1 MRRLAHNIG
10 ISLRRWILGLLLRVP
25 PKTRAVLSRNR
36 FLTRIYLFFDRAKYQ
51 QVVDAESYCRDRAT
65 HTQPPA
71 SVPLSEYD
79 YRQPQLTGA
88 VQARLAALEAP
99 LLISVIMP
107 VYNTGAEWL
116 RRAIGSVQAQWYPYW
131 ELCIVD
137 DHSDR
142 AETLAVLEEL
152 DDARIRVRRLE
163 SNLNIAGASNAAL
176 AMVRG
181 EYIALLDHDD
191 ELTPDALY
199 EVWRAIERE
208 GADFIYSDE
217 DKLDEGGKFCDPHF
231 KPDFAPDMILSQ
243 NYLSHLGVIRR
254 SLAVQTGGFTPGTD
268 GAQDYDFYLKVLEL
282 SDRVVHIPRVL
293 YHWRK
298 VPGSTA
304 AFFSE
309 KSWAQDAGKTA
320 LAHAVQRRG
329 LNAEVQSGTFPGTY
343 RVRYR
348 IRGEPLVSIVIPFK
362 DKPDLLRMCLGSI
375 LENSTWRNFEVL
387 GISNNSVEPAT
398 FDEMQAWSAR
408 DPRIRFHQHNVLF
421 NFSEI
426 NNFAVREHASGDHV
440 LMLNNDI
447 EIITPGWIESLLEF
461 SQRPD
466 VGVVGARLYYPD
478 GRLQHAGVILGIGG
492 VAGHSHKYFP
502 RAHHGYFSRP
512 HLVQNVSAVT
522 AACCMVKRA
531 VFDTVGGLDPEHLTV
546 AFNDIDFCLR
556 VREAGFLNVYTPYCE
571 AWHHESVSRGHET
584 TPEKQ
589 ARFNREVQ
597 YMLQRHAGVLGQG
610 DPYYNPNLTLEHE
623 NFSLAGRVMAK

>member
-1 MRRLAHNIG
+1 M
-10 ISLRRWILGLLLRVP
+10 
-25 PKTRAVLSRNR
+25 SRSR
-36 FLTRIYLFFDRAKYQ
+36 FLTRIYLFFDRAKYE
-51 QVVDAESYCRDRAT
+51 VILDADAYRKLAGEPQDVPR
-65 HTQPPA
+65 

-79 YRQPQLTGA
+79 YREPELTDE
-88 VQARLAALEAP
+88 VQSRLDAIESPA
-99 LLISVIMP
+99 LISVIMP
-107 VYNTGAEWL
+107 VYNSGAEWL

-142 AETLAVLEEL
+142 AETVAVLEEL

-163 SNLNIAGASNAAL
+163 SNQNIAGASNAAL
-176 AMVRG
+176 ATARG

-199 EVWRAIERE
+199 EVWRVIERG
-208 GADFIYSDE
+208 GADLIYSDE
-217 DKLDEGGKFCDPHF
+217 DKLDQGGNFCDPHF
-231 KPDFAPDMILSQ
+231 KPDFAPDMLLSQ
-243 NYLSHLGVIRR
+243 NYLSHLGVIRK
-254 SLAVQTGGFTPGTD
+254 SLAEQAGGFATGTD
-268 GAQDYDFYLKVLEL
+268 GAQDYDLYLKVLEL
-282 SDRVVHIPRVL
+282 TDRVVHIPRVL

-309 KSWAQDAGKTA
+309 KSWAQDAGKKA
-320 LAHAVQRRG
+320 LEDAVHRRR
-329 LNAEVQSGTFPGTY
+329 LNAEVESGRFPGTY

-375 LENSTWRNFEVL
+375 LEKSTWRNFEVL
-387 GISNNSVEPAT
+387 GISNNSTEPET
-398 FDEMQAWSAR
+398 FDEMRLWSAR
-408 DPRIRFHQHNVLF
+408 DPRICFHEHNVPF

-426 NNFAVREHASGDHV
+426 NNFAVLEHAAGDHV

-478 GRLQHAGVILGIGG
+478 GRLQHAGAILGIGG

-502 RAHHGYFSRP
+502 REHHGYFSRP
-512 HLVQNVSAVT
+512 HIVQNISAVT
-522 AACCMVKRA
+522 AACCMVKRS
-531 VFDTVGGLDPEHLTV
+531 VFDAVGGLDHEHLTV

-589 ARFNREVQ
+589 ARFNREVH
-597 YMLQRHAGVLGQG
+597 YMLRRHASVLGNG

-623 NFSLAGRVMAK
+623 DFSLDGRVMAGWPPGQP